1 MGLWLPLG
9 VLGLWCA
16 LALLGPW
23 LPVQP
28 NQIDLTAVLAQPSPG
43 AWLGHDDLG
52 RPVLDRLVAGARVS
66 LEVALGVVTVSA
78 LAGSL
83 LGGAAAYAGGWLDLL
98 LVRLVDL
105 FLAFPGILL
114 AIALAGVMGPGV
126 DNLILALSAV
136 GWVGYARLAR
146 AQVLSL
152 RERDQVA
159 AARVLGVGRWRIL
172 TRHLLPLSLA
182 PLLVEA
188 TQGVAG
194 AVVAEAGLSFLGL
207 GVQPPESS
215 WGSLIRDGSR
225 YLLVAPHLA
234 AAPGLAIFLVVLSVN
249 LLGDRLRDRLDV
261 RLHPPGQRRAGRR
274 GGFVVK
280 GPAEANEERRP

>member
-1 MGLWLPLG
+1 MRLWLPLG
-9 VLGLWCA
+9 VLGLWCV
-16 LALLGPW
+16 LALVGPW
-23 LPVQP
+23 LSSSP
-28 NQIDLTAVLAQPSPG
+28 NHIDLAVILAEPGPG

-52 RPVLDRLVAGARVS
+52 RPVLDRLVRGAGVS

-78 LAGSL
+78 LVGSL

-98 LVRLVDL
+98 VVRLVDL

-152 RERDQVA
+152 RVRDHVA
-159 AARVLGVGRWRIL
+159 AAQVLGVGRWRIL
-172 TRHLLPLSLA
+172 TRHLLPLALA

-188 TQGVAG
+188 TLGIAA

-207 GVQPPESS
+207 GVQPPAAS
-215 WGSLIRDGSR
+215 WGSMIRDGSR

-234 AAPGLAIFLVVLSVN
+234 VAPGVAIFLVVLSVN
-249 LLGDRLRDRLDV
+249 LLGDQLRDRLDV
-261 RLHPPGQRRAGRR
+261 RLHQSRGRR
-274 GGFVVK
+274 QARARGLW
-280 GPAEANEERRP
+280 